1 MNRDRIASVA
11 LYCKEAG
18 APAAPA
24 LPPMPQDT
32 TTRTLEDVLWED
44 LQAHPHPGQ
53 LPLLAHY
60 TSILTLERIAQTGEI
75 WFSNPL
81 YMNDVDELRYGMNL
95 GLHAVRSHTGLRE
108 ACPPAHYNALLDAF
122 DHLYTAFDS
131 DSAFDVYV
139 FSCSEHDD
147 AIGDDGLLSMWRGYG
162 GDGNGVAIVFDM
174 SSLVATD
181 TPLLV
186 RQVQYLSY
194 EESEAW
200 MDRKLQ
206 AFAEALQRAG
216 GPVSGMQAAAAALF
230 ERIKLFALFT
240 KHRGFHEEREW
251 RMVYLREQDRQG
263 LLTQQLHYAIGPRG
277 IEPRLR
283 FSTTALAGPGQAPS
297 LQQMVR
303 RIILGPVLATPL
315 ALRSVERMLEIYQPA
330 WADRVARSSTPYR
343 SQRIPS
349 WPTT

>member
-1 MNRDRIASVA
+1 
-11 LYCKEAG
+11 
-18 APAAPA
+18 
-24 LPPMPQDT
+24 MP
-32 TTRTLEDVLWED
+32 LEQPDPGLEEVLWSD
-44 LQAHPHPGQ
+44 MQPQPLPGQ

-95 GLHAVRSHTGLRE
+95 GLQAVRSHAGLRE

-122 DHLYTAFDS
+122 DSLFSAFDS

-139 FSCSEHDD
+139 FSCSEHGE
-147 AIGDDGLLSMWRGYG
+147 ASGDDGLLSMWRGYG
-162 GDGNGVAIVFDM
+162 GDGNGVAIVFDLTPLLA
-174 SSLVATD
+174 SPS
-181 TPLLV
+181 PLLV

-194 EESEAW
+194 EASEAW
-200 MDRKLQ
+200 MQDKLQ
-206 AFAEALQRAG
+206 RFARALQRAG
-216 GPVSGMQAAAAALF
+216 GPVGAMRAAAAALF

-240 KHRGFHEEREW
+240 KHRGFHEELEW
-251 RMVYLREQDRQG
+251 RVVYLREHDHQG
-263 LLTQQLHYAIGPRG
+263 VLTQQLHYAIGGRG

-283 FSTTALAGPGQAPS
+283 FTTDAIEGADRGPS
-297 LQQMVR
+297 LEQMVR

-315 ALRSVERMLEIYQPA
+315 ALRSVVRMLELHRPA
-330 WADRVARSSTPYR
+330 WAERVARSTTPYR
-343 SQRIPS
+343 SQRVPP

>member
-1 MNRDRIASVA
+1 VPQETLDR
-11 LYCKEAG
+11 
-18 APAAPA
+18 
-24 LPPMPQDT
+24 
-32 TTRTLEDVLWED
+32 VLWAD
-44 LQAHPHPGQ
+44 MQPQPLPGQ

-60 TSILTLERIAQTGEI
+60 TSIGTLERIAQTGEI

-108 ACPPAHYNALLDAF
+108 ACPPDHYNALLDAF
-122 DHLYTAFDS
+122 DALFTTFDN

-147 AIGDDGLLSMWRGYG
+147 EIGDDGLLSMWRGYG

-174 SSLVATD
+174 AQLLAAR

-194 EESEAW
+194 EASEAW
-200 MDRKLQ
+200 MDAKLQ
-206 AFAEALQRAG
+206 QFALSLQRAG
-216 GPVSGMQAAAAALF
+216 GPVAGMKDAAAALF

-251 RMVYLREQDRQG
+251 RLVYLREQDVEG
-263 LLTQQLHYAIGPRG
+263 LLTQQLHYAIGGRG

-283 FSTTALAGPGQAPS
+283 FTTEALGEEDTRPRMEE
-297 LQQMVR
+297 MVQ

-315 ALRSVERMLEIYQPA
+315 ALRSVVRMLELYQPA
-330 WADRVARSSTPYR
+330 WAHRVARSSTPYR
-343 SQRIPS
+343 QQRP
-349 WPTT
+349 

>member
-1 MNRDRIASVA
+1 VPEENLDRILWSDMQR
-11 LYCKEAG
+11 EP
-18 APAAPA
+18 APG
-24 LPPMPQDT
+24 
-32 TTRTLEDVLWED
+32 E
-44 LQAHPHPGQ
+44 

-60 TSILTLERIAQTGEI
+60 TSIGTLERIAQTGEI

-95 GLHAVRSHTGLRE
+95 GLHAVRSHAGLRE

-122 DHLYTAFDS
+122 DELFTTFDS

-139 FSCSEHDD
+139 FSCSEHDEE
-147 AIGDDGLLSMWRGYG
+147 IGDDGLLSMWRGYG

-174 SSLVATD
+174 ATLLLARS
-181 TPLLV
+181 PLLV

-194 EESEAW
+194 EASEAW
-200 MDRKLQ
+200 MEQKLQ
-206 AFAEALQRAG
+206 HFALALQRLG
-216 GPVSGMQAAAAALF
+216 GPVSQMKAAAAALF

-251 RMVYLREQDRQG
+251 RIVYLREHDHDG
-263 LLTQQLHYAIGPRG
+263 IFTQQLHYAIGSRG

-283 FSTTALAGPGQAPS
+283 FSTDALGGQEVAPR
-297 LQQMVR
+297 LQEMVR

-315 ALRSVERMLEIYQPA
+315 ALRSVVRMLELYQPA
-330 WADRVARSSTPYR
+330 WTDRVARSSTPYR
-343 SQRIPS
+343 SQR
-349 WPTT
+349 

>member
-1 MNRDRIASVA
+1 MPEETLDRVLWSDMQPQ
-11 LYCKEAG
+11 
-18 APAAPA
+18 PAA
-24 LPPMPQDT
+24 
-32 TTRTLEDVLWED
+32 
-44 LQAHPHPGQ
+44 GQ

-60 TSILTLERIAQTGEI
+60 TSIGTLERIAQTGEI

-95 GLHAVRSHTGLRE
+95 GLHAVRTHAGLRE
-108 ACPPAHYNALLDAF
+108 ACPPDHYNALLDAF
-122 DHLYTAFDS
+122 DAQFSAFDS
-131 DSAFDVYV
+131 ESAFDVYV

-147 AIGDDGLLSMWRGYG
+147 EIGDDGLLSMWRGYG

-174 SSLVATD
+174 APLLAAR

-194 EESEAW
+194 EASEAW
-200 MDRKLQ
+200 MEQKLQ
-206 AFAEALQRAG
+206 QFANALQRAG
-216 GPVSGMQAAAAALF
+216 GPVSSMKAAAEALF

-251 RMVYLREQDRQG
+251 RIVYLREQDQG
-263 LLTQQLHYAIGPRG
+263 GMFTQQLSYAIGGRG

-283 FSTTALAGPGQAPS
+283 FTTDALGTEDKGPA
-297 LQQMVR
+297 LHHMVQ

-315 ALRSVERMLEIYQPA
+315 ALRSVVRMLELYQPA
-330 WADRVARSSTPYR
+330 WSDRVARSSTPYR
-343 SQRIPS
+343 SQR
-349 WPTT
+349 

>member
-1 MNRDRIASVA
+1 MNRDRIRQHPTLSEGMAPEDNLDRMWSDMER
-11 LYCKEAG
+11 KPPAG
-18 APAAPA
+18 A
-24 LPPMPQDT
+24 
-32 TTRTLEDVLWED
+32 
-44 LQAHPHPGQ
+44 

-60 TSILTLERIAQTGEI
+60 TSIGTLERIAQTGEI

-95 GLHAVRSHTGLRE
+95 GLHAVRSHAGLRQ

-122 DHLYTAFDS
+122 DELYTTFDS

-147 AIGDDGLLSMWRGYG
+147 EIGDDGLLSMWRGYG

-174 SSLVATD
+174 APLLAAQS
-181 TPLLV
+181 PLLV

-194 EESEAW
+194 EASEAW
-200 MDRKLQ
+200 MEEKLQ
-206 AFAEALQRAG
+206 QFAEALQREG
-216 GPVSGMQAAAAALF
+216 GPVARMQAAAEALF
-230 ERIKLFALFT
+230 DRIKLFALFT

-251 RMVYLREQDRQG
+251 RLVYLREQDREG
-263 LLTQQLHYAIGPRG
+263 IFTQQLHYAISSRG

-283 FSTTALAGPGQAPS
+283 FSTDVLGGHVPAPH
-297 LQQMVR
+297 LEHMVR

-315 ALRSVERMLEIYQPA
+315 ALRSVVRMLELYQPA

-343 SQRIPS
+343 SQR
-349 WPTT
+349 

>member
-1 MNRDRIASVA
+1 MPNEEHEAS
-11 LYCKEAG
+11 
-18 APAAPA
+18 
-24 LPPMPQDT
+24 
-32 TTRTLEDVLWED
+32 LEDVLWCD
-44 LQAHPHPGQ
+44 MQPQAGPGR

-60 TSILTLERIAQTGEI
+60 TSIGTLERIAQTGEI

-81 YMNDVDELRYGMNL
+81 YMNDVDELRYGMGL
-95 GLHAVRSHTGLRE
+95 GLHAVRSHAGLRE
-108 ACPPAHYNALLDAF
+108 ACPPGHYNALLDAF
-122 DHLYTAFDS
+122 DALFSAFDS

-174 SSLVATD
+174 APLLAAH
-181 TPLLV
+181 TPMLV

-194 EESEAW
+194 EQSEAW
-200 MDRKLQ
+200 MDGKLQ
-206 AFAEALQRAG
+206 RFAAALQRAG
-216 GPVSGMQAAAAALF
+216 GPPEAMPAAAAALF

-251 RMVYLREQDRQG
+251 RLVYLREQDRQG
-263 LLTQQLHYAIGPRG
+263 MLTQQLHYAIGGRG

-283 FSTTALAGPGQAPS
+283 FTTDAIGGVDLR
-297 LQQMVR
+297 LDQMVR

-315 ALRSVERMLEIYQPA
+315 ALRSVVRMLELYQPS

-343 SQRIPS
+343 SQRQQA

>member
-1 MNRDRIASVA
+1 MRHCTLLQRNVPHESLDR
-11 LYCKEAG
+11 
-18 APAAPA
+18 
-24 LPPMPQDT
+24 
-32 TTRTLEDVLWED
+32 VLWSDMQSQPE
-44 LQAHPHPGQ
+44 PGQ

-60 TSILTLERIAQTGEI
+60 TSITTLERIAQTGEI

-108 ACPPAHYNALLDAF
+108 ACPPDHYNALMDAF
-122 DHLYTAFDS
+122 DALYTDFDN

-147 AIGDDGLLSMWRGYG
+147 EIGDDGLLSMWRGYG
-162 GDGNGVAIVFDM
+162 GDGNGVAIVFNMDDLLAAR
-174 SSLVATD
+174 S
-181 TPLLV
+181 PLLV

-194 EESEAW
+194 DASEAW
-200 MDRKLQ
+200 MDKKLQ
-206 AFAEALQRAG
+206 QFALTLQRAG

-230 ERIKLFALFT
+230 DRIKLFALFT

-251 RMVYLREQDRQG
+251 RIVYLREHDRDG
-263 LLTQQLHYAIGPRG
+263 LFTQQLHYAIGSRG

-283 FSTTALAGPGQAPS
+283 FTTQALVAEQRPT
-297 LQQMVR
+297 LEKMVQ

-315 ALRSVERMLEIYQPA
+315 ALRSVVRMLELYQPE

-343 SQRIPS
+343 SQRP
-349 WPTT
+349 

>member
-1 MNRDRIASVA
+1 MAPEDNLDR
-11 LYCKEAG
+11 
-18 APAAPA
+18 
-24 LPPMPQDT
+24 
-32 TTRTLEDVLWED
+32 VLWSDMQREPD
-44 LQAHPHPGQ
+44 PGA

-60 TSILTLERIAQTGEI
+60 TSIATLERIAQTGEI

-95 GLHAVRSHTGLRE
+95 GLHAVRTHAGLRE

-122 DHLYTAFDS
+122 DELFTTFDS

-147 AIGDDGLLSMWRGYG
+147 EIGDDGLLSMWRGYG

-174 SSLVATD
+174 GPLLAARS
-181 TPLLV
+181 PLLV

-194 EESEAW
+194 EASEAW
-200 MDRKLQ
+200 MEEKLQ
-206 AFAEALQRAG
+206 QFANMLQRNG
-216 GPVSGMQAAAAALF
+216 GPVEGMKQAAAALF

-251 RMVYLREQDRQG
+251 RIVYLRENDREG
-263 LLTQQLHYAIGPRG
+263 LFQQQLHYAIGPRG

-283 FSTTALAGPGQAPS
+283 FTTEVLGGGDEAPR
-297 LQQMVR
+297 LEQMVR

-315 ALRSVERMLEIYQPA
+315 ALRSVARMLELHQPS
-330 WADRVARSSTPYR
+330 WAESVARSSTPYR
-343 SQRIPS
+343 SQR
-349 WPTT
+349 